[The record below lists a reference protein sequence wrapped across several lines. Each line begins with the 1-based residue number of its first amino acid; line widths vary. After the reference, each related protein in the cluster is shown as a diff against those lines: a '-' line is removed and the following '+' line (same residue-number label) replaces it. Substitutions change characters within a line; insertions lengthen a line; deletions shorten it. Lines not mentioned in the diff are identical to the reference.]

1 MAGSAPPVIFIAGPT
16 ASGKSALAMELAS
29 VLPAEIVNVDAA
41 QVYRG
46 LDIGTAKPSPAE
58 RAQVPHHLIDIRD
71 PSEIYTAADFRADAL
86 RAIRSI
92 TDAGHIPMLVGGTM
106 FYFRALEYGLPDL
119 PSADPQ
125 LRRRLTADA
134 ERVGWDVMH
143 GRLAEQDPDRAARIH
158 PNDPQRI
165 LRALEIIALTG
176 RAASDHR
183 LPVKPGLP
191 YRVIKVFLYPDA
203 RSWLHARIAA
213 RFDAMLE
220 QGFLEEARELFA
232 RPELDPALPA
242 LRAVGYRQ
250 VGLYLTGKINY
261 KTMIEQAITA
271 TRQLAKRQMTWMR
284 GETPDLRLDCSAG
297 DPRETAR
304 NRLIAMLS

>member
-1 MAGSAPPVIFIAGPT
+1 MADVAPPVIFIAGPT
-16 ASGKSALAMELAS
+16 ASGKSSLALELAS
-29 VLPAEIVNVDAA
+29 VLPVEIVSVDAA

-58 RAQVPHHLIDIRD
+58 RARVPHHLIDIRD
-71 PSEIYTAADFRADAL
+71 PSEIYTAADFRVDAL
-86 RAIRSI
+86 RAIQEI
-92 TDAGHIPMLVGGTM
+92 TAAGRIPLLVGGTL

-119 PSADPQ
+119 PSADPA

-134 ERVGWDVMH
+134 EWIGWEAMH
-143 GRLAEQDPDRAARIH
+143 ARLAEQDPGRAARIH

-183 LPVKPGLP
+183 LPAEPSLP
-191 YRVIKVFLYPDA
+191 FRVIKLFLYPES
-203 RSWLHARIAA
+203 RGWLHARIGQ
-213 RFDAMLE
+213 RFETMLK
-220 QGFLEEARELFA
+220 QGFLDEARELFGRA
-232 RPELDPALPA
+232 DLDPALPA
-242 LRAVGYRQ
+242 LRAVGYRHA
-250 VGLYLTGKINY
+250 GLYLTGKINY
-261 KTMIEQAITA
+261 TTMVEQAVTA

-284 GETPDLRLDCSAG
+284 GETPDLQLDCSAG
-297 DPRETAR
+297 DPREAAR